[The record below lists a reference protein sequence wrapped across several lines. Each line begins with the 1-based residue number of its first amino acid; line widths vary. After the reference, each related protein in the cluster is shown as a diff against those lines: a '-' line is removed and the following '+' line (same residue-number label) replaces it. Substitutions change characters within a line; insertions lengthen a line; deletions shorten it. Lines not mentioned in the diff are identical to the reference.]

1 MIISAN
7 MITRIIFAS
16 VFLLMA
22 GLANAQERQSLIILT
37 SFPDTIYKPFKHAF
51 EKQNPDI
58 ELFILNRKTS
68 AAISY
73 IQDGVNHQVDLFWA
87 SAPDAFEILKQSG
100 KLQKLKRV
108 NRSPAAKVLGYPIND
123 PDGFYAGFAISGYG
137 IMWNSD
143 YLSRYKLPA
152 PARWDDLRKSFYA
165 NHIGISAPSR
175 SGTTHLIV
183 EIILQTKGWEEG
195 WRTLIE
201 IGGNLATVT
210 ARSFG
215 VPSGVEQGFF
225 GVGLVIDFFG
235 LRSRAE
241 GQPVKFRYPVLTKML
256 PANIALVKGAEN
268 PAVANRFIEFLLSDD
283 GQRILFRPGIFRL
296 PVNPEIYRDA
306 PIGFPNPFTFPS
318 DSAAPLFDINL
329 SKTRY
334 HLVNALFDQLITY
347 RLRELKEAWSLVHR
361 AENLLA
367 HSQSKKLKAD
377 IAKARALIEKF
388 PVSVAEA
395 REVQFSSQ
403 FARHKP
409 GFVVSATQNQREVEW
424 RSDAL
429 RRYDVAAQIA
439 ERVLSTL
446 TERDNPGRP
455 K

>member
-1 MIISAN
+1 MIIRFFL
-7 MITRIIFAS
+7 IGL
-16 VFLLMA
+16 FLLA
-22 GLANAQERQSLIILT
+22 TSVVSAQERQQLIILT
-37 SFPDTIYKPFKHAF
+37 SFPDTIYTPFKRAF
-51 EKQNPDI
+51 EDRNPDI

-73 IQDGVNHQVDLFWA
+73 IQDGVNYPVDLFWA

-100 KLQKLKRV
+100 KLQKLDQLK
-108 NRSPAAKVLGYPIND
+108 NGPTAKVSGYPIND
-123 PDGFYAGFAISGYG
+123 PDGFYMGFAISGYG
-137 IMWNSD
+137 IMWNRD
-143 YLSRYKLPA
+143 YLSRYKLPE
-152 PARWDDLRKSFYA
+152 PENWDDLRKSIYA

-183 EIILQTKGWEEG
+183 EIILQSKGWEEG

-225 GVGLVIDFFG
+225 GIGLVIDFFG

-241 GQPVKFRYPVLTKML
+241 GQPVEFRYPAFTKML

-268 PAVANRFIEFLLSDD
+268 SAEANRFIEFVLSDD
-283 GQRILFRPGIFRL
+283 GQRILFRPGISRL
-296 PVNPEIYRDA
+296 PINPEIYRDA
-306 PIGFPNPFTFPS
+306 PKGFPNPFAFAS
-318 DSAAPLFDINL
+318 DSATPLFDINL

-334 HLVNALFDQLITY
+334 HLVNALFDQLITF
-347 RLRELKEAWSLVHR
+347 RLRELKEAWSLVHQ
-361 AENLLA
+361 AETKLA
-367 HSQSKKLKAD
+367 QLEATDLKAD
-377 IAKARALIEKF
+377 IAKARALIEQF
-388 PVSVAEA
+388 PVTVTEA
-395 REVQFSSQ
+395 KNIKFTSQ

-409 GFVVSATQNQREVEW
+409 GFAVSSTQTRREADW

-429 RRYDVAAQIA
+429 RRYDAAAQIA
-439 ERVLSTL
+439 ERVLSIL
-446 TERDNPGRP
+446 RERDNPGRP

>member
-1 MIISAN
+1 MNISVSV
-7 MITRIIFAS
+7 IKRIIFAG
-16 VFLLMA
+16 VFFLMA
-22 GLANAQERQSLIILT
+22 GLASAQERQSLIILT
-37 SFPDTIYKPFKHAF
+37 SFPDTIYEPFKYAF

-73 IQDGVNHQVDLFWA
+73 IQDGVNYPVDLFWA
-87 SAPDAFEILKQSG
+87 SAPDAFEVLKQSG
-100 KLQKLKRV
+100 KLQKLKPMNKPPV
-108 NRSPAAKVLGYPIND
+108 ADVLGYPIND
-123 PDGFYAGFAISGYG
+123 PDGYYAGFAISGYG
-137 IMWNSD
+137 IMWNKD
-143 YLSRYKLPA
+143 YLSRYQLPQ
-152 PARWDDLRKSFYA
+152 PESWDDLRKSVYA

-183 EIILQTKGWEEG
+183 EIILQSKGWEEG

-241 GQPVKFRYPVLTKML
+241 GQPVEFRYPTLTKML

-268 PAVANRFIEFLLSDD
+268 SVEAKRFIEFLLSDD
-283 GQRILFRPGIFRL
+283 GQRILFRPGISRL
-296 PVNPEIYRDA
+296 PVNPETYRDA
-306 PIGFPNPFTFPS
+306 PQDFPNPFTFPS
-318 DSAAPLFDINL
+318 DSTTPLFDINL

-334 HLVNALFDQLITY
+334 HLVNALFDQLITF

-361 AENLLA
+361 AEKLLA
-367 HSQSKKLKAD
+367 QSDAADLKAD
-377 IAKARALIEKF
+377 IAKARALIEQF
-388 PVSVAEA
+388 PVSATEAQNAE
-395 REVQFSSQ
+395 FTSQ

-409 GFVVSATQNQREVEW
+409 GFAVSSIQTEREADW
-424 RSDAL
+424 RQDAL
-429 RRYDVAAQIA
+429 RRYDAAAQIA
-439 ERVLSTL
+439 ERVLSSL
-446 TERDNPGRP
+446 AEQDNPGRP

>member
-1 MIISAN
+1 MIIRFFL
-7 MITRIIFAS
+7 IG
-16 VFLLMA
+16 VFLLTTGMTH
-22 GLANAQERQSLIILT
+22 AQERQQLIILT
-37 SFPDTIYKPFKHAF
+37 SFPDTIYQPFKRAF
-51 EKQNPDI
+51 ETKNPDI

-73 IQDGVNHQVDLFWA
+73 IQDGVNYPVDLFWA

-100 KLQKLKRV
+100 KLQKLHRI
-108 NRSPAAKVLGYPIND
+108 NRSTAAKVLGYPIND
-123 PDGFYAGFAISGYG
+123 PDGYYAGFAISGYG

-143 YLSRYKLPA
+143 YLSRYKLPK
-152 PARWDDLRKSFYA
+152 PASWDDLRKSIYA

-183 EIILQTKGWEEG
+183 EIILQSKGWIEG

-201 IGGNLATVT
+201 LGGNLATVT

-225 GVGLVIDFFG
+225 GIGLVIDFFG
-235 LRSRAE
+235 LRSRAA
-241 GQPVKFRYPVLTKML
+241 GQPVEFKYPTFTKML

-268 PAVANRFIEFLLSDD
+268 SAEANRFIEFLLSDD
-283 GQRILFRPGIFRL
+283 GQRILFRPGISRL
-296 PVNPEIYRDA
+296 PVNPKIYRDA
-306 PIGFPNPFTFPS
+306 PKGFPNPFTFP
-318 DSAAPLFDINL
+318 ANNTVPLFDINL

-334 HLVNALFDQLITY
+334 HLVNALFDQLITF

-361 AENLLA
+361 AEKKLA
-367 HSQSKKLKAD
+367 QSQDKDLKAD
-377 IAKARALIEKF
+377 IAKARTLIEQF
-388 PVSVAEA
+388 PVSATEA
-395 REVQFSSQ
+395 NNIKFSNR

-409 GFVVSATQNQREVEW
+409 GFAVSSTQTQREADW

-429 RRYDVAAQIA
+429 RRYDAAAQIA
-439 ERVLSTL
+439 ERVLSIL
-446 TERDNPGRP
+446 RERNTPGRP